1 MPNYGVIDL
10 GSNTIRLCV
19 YEVKDDSRR
28 SYTRK
33 DFRTLLNNKVMA
45 GLSAHVA
52 DGVFT
57 EAGVAHALD
66 VLAGHAKRLK
76 YFDCKRTDVFA
87 TAVLRNCTNSAEA
100 VRAIEKGSGF
110 PISLLSAEDEAHLG
124 FVGATCDRPIER
136 GTLIDIGGGS
146 TELTRI
152 AAGADHDNASIGQGS
167 LSSFAS
173 CVRGILPTQA
183 EVEAIEEALEERL
196 ARMDAGRYR
205 CETLYGIGGS
215 VRAAAKMYAE
225 AYGGGVRPE
234 SMAPEDFD
242 AIVGACLAD
251 PDGFAH
257 TALKAAPDRIHTLVP
272 GCLIIRRL
280 LADFEAGSLVVCKK
294 GVREGYLIERMLL
307 DACGDARCGAKQ
319 DGRTGAHGGE
329 TNGSE
334 AADRE
339 TKRPGPKRN
348 GR

>member
-19 YEVKDDSRR
+19 YEVKDDSKRAY
-28 SYTRK
+28 SRK

-52 DGVFT
+52 DGAFT

-87 TAVLRNCTNSAEA
+87 TAVLRNCTNSTEA
-100 VRAIEKGSGF
+100 VHAIEKGSGF
-110 PISLLSAEDEAHLG
+110 CITLLSAEDEAHLG
-124 FVGATCDRPIER
+124 FVGASCDRPLER

-152 AAGADHDNASIGQGS
+152 DKDADHDNASIGQGS
-167 LSSFAS
+167 LSSFAEH
-173 CVRGILPTQA
+173 VRGILPTRSEA
-183 EVEAIEEALEERL
+183 DAIEEALEARL
-196 ARMDAGRYR
+196 GALDASRYR
-205 CETLYGIGGS
+205 CDTLYGIGGS

-225 AYGGGVRPE
+225 AYGNGEKPE
-234 SMAPEDFD
+234 GLAREDVD
-242 AIVGACLAD
+242 AIIEACLAD
-251 PDGFAH
+251 PDAFAH

-280 LADFEAGSLVVCKK
+280 LDDFGAQELSIRKK

-307 DACGDARCGAKQ
+307 GHAK
-319 DGRTGAHGGE
+319 
-329 TNGSE
+329 
-334 AADRE
+334 ADRAGE
-339 TKRPGPKRN
+339 SLPKE

>member
-19 YEVKDDSRR
+19 YEVKDDSKRA
-28 SYTRK
+28 YVRK

-45 GLSAHVA
+45 GLSAHVSG
-52 DGVFT
+52 GVFT
-57 EAGVAHALD
+57 EAGVVHALD
-66 VLAGHAKRLK
+66 VLAGHAKRLR

-87 TAVLRNCTNSAEA
+87 TAVLRNCANSADA
-100 VRAIEKGSGF
+100 VRAIEKASGF
-110 PISLLSAEDEAHLG
+110 SISLLSAEDEAHLG

-152 AAGADHDNASIGQGS
+152 AGGADHDNASIGQGS

-173 CVRGILPTQA
+173 CVKGILPTQA
-183 EVEAIEEALEERL
+183 EAEAIEEALEKRL
-196 ARMDAGRYR
+196 AGMNADRYR

-215 VRAAAKMYAE
+215 VRAAAKMHAE

-234 SMAPEDFD
+234 SLTPEDFD
-242 AIVGACLAD
+242 AIVGACMAD

-280 LADFEAGSLVVCKK
+280 LTDFGAGSLVVCKK

-307 DACGDARCGAKQ
+307 DGDGAARRGAKPK
-319 DGRTGAHGGE
+319 GRTAA
-329 TNGSE
+329 E
-334 AADRE
+334 AGT
-339 TKRPGPKRN
+339 TKN

>member
-19 YEVKDDSRR
+19 YEVKDDSKR

-52 DGVFT
+52 DGSFT
-57 EAGVAHALD
+57 DKGIDHALD

-87 TAVLRNCTNSAEA
+87 TAVLRNCENSSAA

-110 PISLLSAEDEAHLG
+110 SITLLSAEDEAHLG
-124 FVGATCDRPIER
+124 FVGATCDRAIEG

-152 AAGADHDNASIGQGS
+152 ARGADHDNVSIGQGS
-167 LSSFAS
+167 LSSFAAH
-173 CVRGILPTQA
+173 VRGILPTQGEA
-183 EVEAIEEALEERL
+183 RAIEDALEDRL
-196 ARMDAGRYR
+196 GAIDASRYR
-205 CETLYGIGGS
+205 CDTLYGIGGS

-225 AYGGGVRPE
+225 SYGQGVRPE
-234 SMAPEDFD
+234 RLTPEDLD
-242 AIVGACLAD
+242 AIIGSCLAD
-251 PDGFAH
+251 PDAFAH

-280 LADFEAGSLVVCKK
+280 LRDTGASSLVICKK
-294 GVREGYLIERMLL
+294 GVREGYLIERML
-307 DACGDARCGAKQ
+307 CGRSDFGREGK
-319 DGRTGAHGGE
+319 RTGTGGE
-329 TNGSE
+329 SHS
-334 AADRE
+334 A
-339 TKRPGPKRN
+339 RN
-348 GR
+348 GAGNTGSDQARKGTDKHGR